1 MLREKGLVDQLTAYI
16 KSNLKKG
23 YTTESLRWALVN
35 QGYSRLEV
43 AKSILRAE
51 QELANQAPVL
61 KTRPDIKYESIQSK
75 MPEEKKGFFG
85 RLFGF

>member
-43 AKSILRAE
+43 AKSIIRAE

-61 KTRPDIKYESIQSK
+61 KTKPEIKYEAIRSN